1 MERDRFDDVAFTLE
15 VEHEPLSPRARLRR
29 RVAAVLATAIV
40 GFGGL
45 AAAADALTSSGS
57 AATSGKGKITYYGD
71 GAVRDGKV
79 GHPCH
84 RFRSGSFRNE
94 PGEMHRFDP
103 NRGDGSSTF
112 KY

>member
-1 MERDRFDDVAFTLE
+1 MERYDDVAFTVTE
-15 VEHEPLSPRARLRR
+15 EPEPLSPRARLRR
-29 RVAAVLATAIV
+29 RVAAVMTAAIV

-45 AAAADALTSSGS
+45 AAAADALTSSPAPAS
-57 AATSGKGKITYYGD
+57 SKQIRYYGD

-84 RFRSGSFRNE
+84 RHGGSM

-103 NRGDGSSTF
+103 DRGDNASGLQ
-112 KY
+112 Y

>member
-1 MERDRFDDVAFTLE
+1 MERYDDVAFTVTE
-15 VEHEPLSPRARLRR
+15 EPEPLSPRARLRR
-29 RVAAVLATAIV
+29 RVTAALAAAIV

-45 AAAADALTSSGS
+45 AAAADALTSSPAPAS
-57 AATSGKGKITYYGD
+57 SKPIRYYGD

-84 RFRSGSFRNE
+84 RHDGRSM

-103 NRGDGSSTF
+103 NRGDSSLQ
-112 KY
+112 Y

>member
-1 MERDRFDDVAFTLE
+1 MEPDRFDDVAFSLE
-15 VEHEPLSPRARLRR
+15 VEDEPLSPRARLRR
-29 RVAAVLATAIV
+29 RVAAVMATAIV

-45 AAAADALTSSGS
+45 AAAADALTSS
-57 AATSGKGKITYYGD
+57 ATPATTAKGHITYYGD

-84 RFRSGSFRNE
+84 RGGAM

-103 NRGDGSSTF
+103 NRGSSSGSRGSTLP
-112 KY
+112 Y